1 MKTYIGENDKPII
14 RSCANCINF
23 KQISHKDDKTG
34 YCKVKP
40 LMFAYTMNY
49 NVYAIVKS
57 FCLCEDHLFFNED
70 FLKETCRTVEMKDIL
85 VNKNELAN
93 KK

>member
-1 MKTYIGENDKPII
+1 MKTYIGESNKPLI

-23 KQISHKDDKTG
+23 KQITHKDDKTG
-34 YCKVKP
+34 YCKAKP

-70 FLKETCRTVEMKDIL
+70 ILKRDCEQVEMKDIL
-85 VNKNELAN
+85 VNKNELAKN
-93 KK
+93 K